1 MFWEFLSFG
10 GTSYKALF
18 YWEGRNV
25 QTIQFF
31 EDTVF
36 YIKETYFSESIEILI
51 EGWYIYFKLM
61 EFPAV

>member
-1 MFWEFLSFG
+1 MFWEFLSFRV
-10 GTSYKALF
+10 TSYKALF

-36 YIKETYFSESIEILI
+36 YIKETYFSESIDILI
-51 EGWYIYFKLM
+51 EGWYIYFKLT
-61 EFPAV
+61 EFADV